1 MDMVVCP
8 HCKTHRLVTS
18 KVPRDVVVVV
28 PCPVCHEFSVLFRK
42 KVIPLNRRIIEH
54 GTFEERKD
62 HLAHVIAEFLE
73 TGMFTLGEEHADE
86 SMPAANESAERGA
99 AAQDSADAISEE
111 EIDKFVKI
119 DLKCIDNPAYFR
131 RHFG

>member
-1 MDMVVCP
+1 MVVCP

-18 KVPRDVVVVV
+18 KVPSDVVVVV
-28 PCPVCHEFSVLFRK
+28 PCPVCHELSVLFRK

-54 GTFEERKD
+54 GTFEERKN

-73 TGMFTLGEEHADE
+73 TGMFSLGEGHAEESALAADE
-86 SMPAANESAERGA
+86 SAEYKEQ
-99 AAQDSADAISEE
+99 AQDAAKTISEE